1 MNMDIVTSVTAL
13 RERLQREPNN
23 VFVPTMGNLHE
34 GHIDLIRIAKPKA
47 ACTVVSIFVNRLQF
61 GPKEDFERYPR
72 TFQSDC
78 DKLRSAGVDVVFA
91 PDEKEIYPE
100 PQTFAVEP
108 SDLQHIL
115 DGAFRPGHFRGVAT
129 VVLKLFNMVMPHAA
143 IFGKKDYQQ
152 YLVLRDMVRQLA
164 LPVEI
169 IPAETVRAADGL
181 ALSSRNGYLAPAE
194 RAEAPRLHALLVDAR
209 ERITKGER
217 NFQRIELEA
226 MALLA
231 QNGWAPQY
239 VSVRRR
245 ADLQAPTPE
254 ERELV
259 VLAAAYLGKTRLIDN
274 VEVTL

>member
-1 MNMDIVTSVTAL
+1 MNMDIVNSVAAL
-13 RERLQREPNN
+13 RERLQRVPNN

-34 GHIDLIRIAKPKA
+34 GHIDLIRIGKPKA

-78 DKLRSAGVDVVFA
+78 DKLRAAGVDVVFA

-100 PQTFAVEP
+100 PQTFVVEP
-108 SDLQHIL
+108 SDLQHVL

-129 VVLKLFNMVMPHAA
+129 VVLKLFNMVKPHAA

-152 YLVLRDMVRQLA
+152 YLVLRDMVRQFA

-181 ALSSRNGYLAPAE
+181 ALSSRNGYLTPVE
-194 RAEAPRLHALLVDAR
+194 RAEAPRLYALLRNAQ
-209 ERITKGER
+209 ERIAKGER

-226 MALLA
+226 MTLLA
-231 QNGWAPQY
+231 QNGWVPQY
-239 VSVRRR
+239 ISVRRR
-245 ADLQAPTPE
+245 ADLQLPAPE

-259 VLAAAYLGKTRLIDN
+259 VLAAAYQGKTRLIDN
-274 VEVTL
+274 IELSL